1 MKKQKSKKSND
12 KKSVIIG
19 AVIVIAII
27 VAITL
32 IGSSLINS
40 SIIVEQSPNM
50 EQSMEIDPRIIN
62 WRHVHGLGLDPA
74 DHSVLYIATH
84 GDFYQSISGAPPI
97 KVDKVR
103 ADYMAFNAP
112 LVSGFPLY
120 ASGHP
125 STGGNTGLI
134 KSNDGGVTWEHV
146 SNIIEPP
153 VDFHAMAVSKQN
165 PETIIGFDSG
175 ARGLFKTVDGGES
188 WETIVPPEFEYI
200 SALAISPNDSE
211 LIFVGTG
218 NGIYK
223 STDGGKT
230 WIHLDTYQKMAVY
243 ALAFD
248 DSGKLFSSVKT
259 FGIVQSDD
267 LGDSWESLIHVDL
280 TVSSIT
286 ADSQNNEIYVGGY
299 SSGGFQEV
307 YKISYDASSY
317 EIVGTNKGLK

>member
-1 MKKQKSKKSND
+1 MKKQKSEKSND

-27 VAITL
+27 VAITW
-32 IGSSLINS
+32 IGSSLL
-40 SIIVEQSPNM
+40 VEQSPVM
-50 EQSMEIDPRIIN
+50 EHSMEIDPRIIN

-134 KSNDGGVTWEHV
+134 KSNDGGVTWQHV
-146 SNIIEPP
+146 SNVIEPP
-153 VDFHAMAVSKQN
+153 VDFHAMTVSKQN

-175 ARGLFKTVDGGES
+175 ARGLFKTVDAGKT
-188 WETIVPPEFEYI
+188 WETIEPPQYEYI
-200 SALAISPNDSE
+200 SALAISPDDSE
-211 LIFVGTG
+211 LIFAGTG

-223 STDGGKT
+223 SNNSGED
-230 WIHLDTYQKMAVY
+230 WIHLDTYRGLGVH

-248 DSGKLFSSVKT
+248 DKGVLFASVKT
-259 FGIVQSDD
+259 FGIVQSND
-267 LGDSWESLIHVDL
+267 LGDSWENLAHVDL
-280 TVSSIT
+280 TVSSIV
-286 ADSQNNEIYVGGY
+286 ADSQNDQIYVGGF
-299 SSGGFQEV
+299 SSDGYQEV
-307 YKISYDASSY
+307 YKISYDGNSY
-317 EIVGTNKGLK
+317 EVIGTNRGLK

>member
-1 MKKQKSKKSND
+1 MKTKFL
-12 KKSVIIG
+12 IIG
-19 AVIVIAII
+19 IIVI

-32 IGSSLINS
+32 IGSSLIVEPSPSIDNS
-40 SIIVEQSPNM
+40 VDD
-50 EQSMEIDPRIIN
+50 DPRIID

-74 DHSVLYIATH
+74 DHSILYIATH
-84 GDFYQSISGAPPI
+84 GDFYQSISDAPPV

-146 SNIIEPP
+146 SNVIEPP
-153 VDFHAMAVSKQN
+153 VDFHSMAVSKQN

-175 ARGLFKTVDGGES
+175 ARGLFKTVDAGQS
-188 WETIVPPEFEYI
+188 WEILEYPEYI
-200 SALAISPNDSE
+200 SALTISPDDSE
-211 LIFVGTG
+211 LIFAGTG
-218 NGIYK
+218 NGIFK
-223 STDGGKT
+223 SDNGGKN
-230 WIHLDTYQKMAVY
+230 WIHLKTYQGLSVY

-248 DSGKLFSSVKT
+248 DEGKLFASVKT
-259 FGIVQSDD
+259 FGIVQSNDS
-267 LGDSWESLIHVDL
+267 GDSWERLIHIDL
-280 TVSSIT
+280 TVSSIV
-286 ADSQNNEIYVGGY
+286 ADSQNEEIYVGGF

-307 YKISYDASSY
+307 YKISYDADSY
-317 EIVGTNKGLK
+317 EIIGTNKGLR

>member
-1 MKKQKSKKSND
+1 MKSTLFT
-12 KKSVIIG
+12 VGIG

-27 VAITL
+27 VAITW
-32 IGSSLINS
+32 IGSSLL
-40 SIIVEQSPNM
+40 VEQSPIM
-50 EQSMEIDPRIIN
+50 EHSMEIDPRIIN
-62 WRHVHGLGLDPA
+62 WRHVHGLGLDPT

-97 KVDKVR
+97 KVDKER

-134 KSNDGGVTWEHV
+134 KSTDGGVTWQHV
-146 SNIIEPP
+146 SNVIEPP
-153 VDFHAMAVSKQN
+153 VDFHAMTVSKQN

-175 ARGLFKTVDGGES
+175 ARGLFKTVDAGLT
-188 WETIVPPEFEYI
+188 WETLEYPEYI

-211 LIFVGTG
+211 LIFAGTG
-218 NGIYK
+218 KGIFK
-223 STDGGKT
+223 SDNGGKT
-230 WIHLDTYQKMAVY
+230 WIHLDAYRDLDVF

-248 DSGKLFSSVKT
+248 DGGKLFASVKT
-259 FGIVQSDD
+259 FGLVQSDD
-267 LGDSWESLIHVDL
+267 LGDSWESFKHVDL
-280 TVSSIT
+280 TVTSIS
-286 ADSQNNEIYVGGY
+286 ADSQEKEIYVGGY

-307 YKISYDASSY
+307 YKIKYDSSSYDQ
-317 EIVGTNKGLK
+317 IGTNKGLR